1 MTSSLIDGDTEMVTT
16 VEPDGRVRVTVWV
29 HGECIAA
36 PTFSAA
42 AYSQASLETCDEL
55 LRLADL
61 KGARG

>member
-1 MTSSLIDGDTEMVTT
+1 MTQSLIDGENEIVTT
-16 VEPDGRVRVTVWV
+16 IEPDGRVRVTVWV
-29 HGECIAA
+29 HGQCIAA

-61 KGARG
+61 KAARG